1 MKYNI
6 LALIIFSFFYS
17 MAEAEETFKPIA
29 DIIINPE
36 ENDKFIKIEKVYNR
50 CIAVNFFVIET
61 GFYNDSYLADQSA
74 LIAKEYFKLME
85 VHINDKDLKFDLN
98 YTKQKKFNP
107 TYIYYNLKNE
117 FQTDSPEFL
126 KFIQDDLITCAFQ
139 LQILN
144 DLGKSSTHPS

>member
-1 MKYNI
+1 M
-6 LALIIFSFFYS
+6 ALIIFSFFYS

-74 LIAKEYFKLME
+74 LIAKEYFKLIE
-85 VHINDKDLKFDLN
+85 IHIKEKDVDFDFV
-98 YTKQKKFNP
+98 YTQQKKFNP
-107 TYIYYNLKNE
+107 TYIYYNLKDKI
-117 FQTDSPEFL
+117 QTDSPEFL

-144 DLGKSSTHPS
+144 DLGNAKNFTS

>member
-1 MKYNI
+1 MRFNI
-6 LALIIFSFFYS
+6 LSLLLFSFFFS
-17 MAEAEETFKPIA
+17 MAEAEEIFKPIS
-29 DIIINPE
+29 DININPE
-36 ENDKFIKIEKVYNR
+36 ENDEFIKIEKVYNR

-85 VHINDKDLKFDLN
+85 VHMKEKDVDFDFV

-107 TYIYYNLKNE
+107 TYIYYNLKDK

-144 DLGKSSTHPS
+144 DLGNAKNYSS

>member
-1 MKYNI
+1 MKFNV
-6 LALIIFSFFYS
+6 LALLFFSFFFS
-17 MAEAEETFKPIA
+17 IAEAEEIFQPIA

-36 ENDKFIKIEKVYNR
+36 ENDEFIKIEKVYNR

-85 VHINDKDLKFDLN
+85 VHMKEKDIEFDFI
-98 YTKQKKFNP
+98 YTQQKKFNP
-107 TYIYYNLKNE
+107 TYIYYNLKDK

-144 DLGKSSTHPS
+144 DLGNVKNYTS

>member
-1 MKYNI
+1 MRFNI
-6 LALIIFSFFYS
+6 FASLLFSFFFS
-17 MAEAEETFKPIA
+17 MAEADEVFQPIA

-36 ENDKFIKIEKVYNR
+36 ENDEFIKIEKVYNR

-85 VHINDKDLKFDLN
+85 VHMKEKDIEFDFV
-98 YTKQKKFNP
+98 YTQQKKFNP
-107 TYIYYNLKNE
+107 TYIYYNLKDK
-117 FQTDSPEFL
+117 FQTNSPEFL

-144 DLGKSSTHPS
+144 DLNNTKKSLS

>member
-6 LALIIFSFFYS
+6 MALIIFSFFYS
-17 MAEAEETFKPIA
+17 MAEAEEAFKPIA
-29 DIIINPE
+29 DIIISPK
-36 ENDKFIKIEKVYNR
+36 ENDEFIKIEKVYNR

-85 VHINDKDLKFDLN
+85 VHMKEKNLEFDIF
-98 YTKQKKFNP
+98 YTQQKKFNP
-107 TYIYYNLKNE
+107 TYIYYNLQKS
-117 FQTDSPEFL
+117 FQSDSPEFL

-144 DLGKSSTHPS
+144 DLSKSSTHPS

>member
-1 MKYNI
+1 
-6 LALIIFSFFYS
+6 
-17 MAEAEETFKPIA
+17 MAEAEEIFQPIA

-36 ENDKFIKIEKVYNR
+36 ENDEFIKIEKVYNR

-85 VHINDKDLKFDLN
+85 VHMKEKDIEFDFI
-98 YTKQKKFNP
+98 YTQQKKFNP
-107 TYIYYNLKNE
+107 TYIYYNLKE
-117 FQTDSPEFL
+117 KFQADSPEFL

-144 DLGKSSTHPS
+144 DLSKSSTHPS